1 MHAGAPCCRALLEN
15 QLFAALCDRP
25 YLLAEFEQYARLWI
39 PLVTRCGG
47 QHHGDLLPSEG
58 RTTASLAAYERYR
71 SASLEDA
78 ECLAAFAYAEHTRCI
93 ISDERSFFRPLP
105 GGERCGAPHH
115 HPP

>member
-1 MHAGAPCCRALLEN
+1 MLAPLAAGPCSMISCSLRYVIA
-15 QLFAALCDRP
+15 P

-105 GGERCGAPHH
+105 G
-115 HPP
+115 